1 MRKTLSKKER
11 NDFLLKNNFMN
22 INEKE
27 PLQYDEKEGIYYSG
41 NNIVAINL
49 DEAIIPYLKN
59 KNNDLSNIPSVE
71 VDMPAVPFMT
81 KGADLLRPGIVRM
94 DDFEEG
100 NIIVVRDEKNKVAL
114 AIMKTNY
121 SSGEIQ
127 MMERGKVA
135 KSLHYVNDKYWK
147 NN

>member
-1 MRKTLSKKER
+1 MRKTLSKKEK
-11 NDFLLKNNFMN
+11 NDFLLNNNFMN
-22 INEKE
+22 ISEKE
-27 PLQYDEKEGIYYSG
+27 PLQYDDKEGLYYSG
-41 NNIVAINL
+41 NNIVALSL
-49 DEAIIPYLKN
+49 DGVVIPYLKN

-94 DDFEEG
+94 DSFEEG
-100 NIIVVRDEKNKVAL
+100 TIIVIRDENNKVAL
-114 AIMKTNY
+114 AIMKSNH
-121 SSGEIQ
+121 SSEAIQ
-127 MMERGKVA
+127 KMKKGKVA